1 MTRKKRCAAI
11 GAMLL
16 LLLALC
22 VPVFSGA
29 LAADENRID
38 IPIGQDTTV
47 FDENGQPI
55 GTIQPTQESGLAYQA
70 NAGDRITGVR
80 VCYQLSAINGAKQ
93 NEALI
98 GKAKVEFS
106 LIQADEGEASE
117 PTSTESTATL
127 PDNGWIDSN
136 LVITALSARISVDN
150 SRSAALEKEIAA
162 LKQAATTETPIT
174 PEPTST
180 SEVTNDLNTQSTPSW
195 VPFAALALGI
205 VCAGALGWIAL
216 SAYGSKVE
224 KKLQTE
230 QLKKLNEHLARGIP
244 IKDPL
249 KMELNAWPRDAR
261 VEIVSGAL
269 DQMAKNDARVA
280 AYPIQPAPAEPV
292 KLVEP
297 PPVPEGE
304 EPDLLKLANSLAG
317 VAASANWRAI
327 VSEAGFRYVLL
338 QANPTEKGTYIADE
352 SGYSIIAALMRG
364 AEADV
369 AYIVPSYHDPNASEN
384 RWHDFYAINESQSV
398 RNYRVE
404 ALPVMFIERG
414 VFFLPKSKGRLIR
427 RP

>member
-1 MTRKKRCAAI
+1 
-11 GAMLL
+11 
-16 LLLALC
+16 
-22 VPVFSGA
+22 
-29 LAADENRID
+29 
-38 IPIGQDTTV
+38 
-47 FDENGQPI
+47 
-55 GTIQPTQESGLAYQA
+55 
-70 NAGDRITGVR
+70 
-80 VCYQLSAINGAKQ
+80 
-93 NEALI
+93 
-98 GKAKVEFS
+98 
-106 LIQADEGEASE
+106 
-117 PTSTESTATL
+117 
-127 PDNGWIDSN
+127 
-136 LVITALSARISVDN
+136 
-150 SRSAALEKEIAA
+150 
-162 LKQAATTETPIT
+162 
-174 PEPTST
+174 
-180 SEVTNDLNTQSTPSW
+180 
-195 VPFAALALGI
+195 
-205 VCAGALGWIAL
+205 
-216 SAYGSKVE
+216 
-224 KKLQTE
+224 
-230 QLKKLNEHLARGIP
+230 
-244 IKDPL
+244 
-249 KMELNAWPRDAR
+249 MELNAWPRDAR

-317 VAASANWRAI
+317 VAASANWRAM

>member
-70 NAGDRITGVR
+70 DAGDRITGVR

-106 LIQADEGEASE
+106 LIQADETEVSE

-127 PDNGWIDSN
+127 PDYGWIDSN

-150 SRSAALEKEIAA
+150 SRFATLEKEIAA
-162 LKQAATTETPIT
+162 LKLAATTETPAT

-180 SEVTNDLNTQSTPSW
+180 SEVTNDLNAQSTPFW
-195 VPFAALALGI
+195 IPFAALALGT

-216 SAYGSKVE
+216 SVYGSKVE

-230 QLKKLNEHLARGIP
+230 QLKKLNEHLARGIQV
-244 IKDPL
+244 KDPL
-249 KMELNAWPRDAR
+249 KMELNAWPREAR
-261 VEIVSGAL
+261 VEIVSSAL
-269 DQMAKNDARVA
+269 DQMAKREDRSITYPA
-280 AYPIQPAPAEPV
+280 APVSAEPV
-292 KLVEP
+292 KPVEP
-297 PPVPEGE
+297 PPIPEGE
-304 EPDLLKLANSLAG
+304 EPELLKLANSLVG
-317 VAASANWRAI
+317 VAASTTWRNIVNEAGWRA
-327 VSEAGFRYVLL
+327 VLL

-398 RNYRVE
+398 RNYHVE